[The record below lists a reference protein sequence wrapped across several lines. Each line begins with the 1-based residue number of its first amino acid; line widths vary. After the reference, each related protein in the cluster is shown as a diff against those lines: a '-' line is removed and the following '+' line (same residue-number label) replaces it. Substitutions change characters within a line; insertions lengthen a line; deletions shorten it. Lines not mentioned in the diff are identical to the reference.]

1 MRPPRTPGH
10 PCLSLLDRVD
20 QVIPESR
27 AGARVRARVRACERV
42 IDILLDPRDP
52 EKNKGG
58 TPATTVWI
66 AVEKLRDPDESY
78 AIHAIQRRP
87 STRATPLH
95 GRRLPRRELS

>member
-27 AGARVRARVRACERV
+27 VGARVRARARVCERM

-52 EKNKGG
+52 EKNKGA
-58 TPATTVWI
+58 PPPTTVWI
-66 AVEKLRDPDESY
+66 AVEKLRDPDRSY

-95 GRRLPRRELS
+95 RRRRPRRELS